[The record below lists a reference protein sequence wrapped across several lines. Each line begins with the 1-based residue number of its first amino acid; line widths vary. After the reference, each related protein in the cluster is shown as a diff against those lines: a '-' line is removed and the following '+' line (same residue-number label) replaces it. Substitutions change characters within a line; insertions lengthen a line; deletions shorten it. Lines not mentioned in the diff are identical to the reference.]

1 MKIKRLIAVIFVFIC
16 FTVIPFCQSAEKKY
30 NLSGKTYHYQ
40 NAYPEIR
47 IKAKECNCALTVFLD
62 FNYGRFYYECDYY
75 EYDEGEARDTCRH
88 IITKDF
94 LKTSKYSS
102 FRIKPIPTR
111 RPTKNP
117 ETGESVKRWE
127 AYIEFL
133 E

>member
-1 MKIKRLIAVIFVFIC
+1 MRVKRLIAAIFIYTCFI
-16 FTVIPFCQSAEKKY
+16 TALFCQSVEKKY
-30 NLSGKTYHYQ
+30 NLSGKTYYYQ
-40 NAYPEIR
+40 NSYPEIR
-47 IKAKECNCALTVFLD
+47 AKAKECICVFTIFSD

-94 LKTSKYSS
+94 LETSKYSS
-102 FRIKPIPTR
+102 FRIKPIPIR
-111 RPTKNP
+111 HPTKNP
-117 ETGESVKRWE
+117 ETGESVQRWE